1 MTLTLKHDF
10 DTNTKNF
17 TSIKPSTQSKNIELK
32 KSKRTFS
39 LYEYSGSRAPKSG
52 GSYSGTPLQAALKA
66 ANRWVIPKSSFDKVY
81 EFNLVETT
89 KGLDEPCVYPFKVK
103 RTKLQTPKKYM
114 RGDKEIT
121 VVSKIISV

>member
-10 DTNTKNF
+10 DKNAAF
-17 TSIKPSTQSKNIELK
+17 STEASSKKEKNINK

-39 LYEYSGSRAPKSG
+39 LYQYEGTHAPKSG

-66 ANRWVIPKSSFDKVY
+66 ANRWVVPKNKFDTVH
-81 EFNLVETT
+81 EFKLVETT
-89 KGLDEPCVYPFKVK
+89 KGLDDPCVYPFKVM

-121 VVSKIISV
+121 VSSKIISV